1 VELDLYISKRKQAW
15 TTFTIM
21 PLITADPGL
30 IEHILDG
37 TYPIW
42 NEGLTREAY
51 SRWNRA
57 QMETVWGRTHLRRL
71 ALLDGG
77 TLLASAKR
85 YDFDALIDGRPAAVV
100 GIGAV
105 FTPVERR
112 GRGYAATLLDAMCDD
127 AVARGCSHALLF
139 SEIGAPFYERHGF
152 VVMPDDEITIE
163 VEPKRGGAPAM
174 LVRSGERADLDHIA
188 EISMVYAR
196 GAGFALDRSASM
208 NEYGIARRRLLAG
221 LGPSGMRRLEFF
233 VTEEGNRA
241 VAFVVLAYGKH
252 GVVLEDCGD
261 RDPSGA
267 RVGAMLQ
274 VLSARTPADPP
285 LRARA
290 RLPQTF
296 RPQQLRVIG
305 TRPISSD
312 VMMIKPL
319 VPGAKVPASHVYW
332 QLDVF

>member
-1 VELDLYISKRKQAW
+1 MELDLYRAKRKQVR
-15 TTFTIM
+15 TTFTKM
-21 PLITADPGL
+21 PLVTADTAR

-37 TYPIW
+37 TYPLW

-51 SRWNRA
+51 SQWNRA
-57 QMETVWGRTHLRRL
+57 QMATAWGRHHLRRL
-71 ALLDGG
+71 AWLDGE
-77 TLLASAKR
+77 TVLASAKR
-85 YDFDALIDGRPAAVV
+85 YDFAAVIDGQRTAVL

-105 FTPVERR
+105 FTPVDRR
-112 GRGYAATLLDAMCDD
+112 GRGHAATLLDAMCAD
-127 AVARGCSHALLF
+127 AIARGCTHALLF

-152 VVMPDDEITIE
+152 VVLPDDEITIE

-174 LVRSGERADLDHIA
+174 LVRSGERADLEHIA
-188 EISMVYAR
+188 EISMIYAR
-196 GAGFALDRSASM
+196 DTAFALERSAAM
-208 NEYGIARRRLLAG
+208 IEYGIARRRLLAG
-221 LGPSGMRRLEFF
+221 LGPAGMRRLEFF

-241 VAFVVLAYGKH
+241 VAYVVLAHGKH

-274 VLSARTPADPP
+274 ILSARTPAEPP

-290 RLPQTF
+290 RLPKTF
-296 RPQQLRVIG
+296 RPPQLRVVG

-319 VPGAKVPASHVYW
+319 VPGATVPSSHVYW